1 MAPEPRRCHH
11 TETLL
16 RVLIVD
22 DHPSFRALARALLL
36 AEGYDVVG
44 EAETG
49 VAALRQAKELEPD
62 VVLLDVQL
70 PDFDGFEVATRLT
83 SQNGVQPVVVLCSSR
98 DGSDFGP
105 LVTQSGARG
114 FIPKGELSGATLRA
128 VLG

>member
-1 MAPEPRRCHH
+1 MASASGRCHH
-11 TETLL
+11 TDTLL

-36 AEGYDVVG
+36 AEGYEVVG

-49 VAALRQAKELEPD
+49 VAALRQANELQPD

-83 SQNGVQPVVVLCSSR
+83 SRNGVHPAVVLCSSR

-105 LVTQSGARG
+105 LVKQSGASG
-114 FIPKGELSGATLRA
+114 FIPKGELSGATLKA

>member
-1 MAPEPRRCHH
+1 MAPASGRCHH
-11 TETLL
+11 TYTLL

-44 EAETG
+44 EAESG

-70 PDFDGFEVATRLT
+70 PDFDGFEVADRLRRLDPAPT
-83 SQNGVQPVVVLCSSR
+83 VILTSSR
-98 DGSDFGP
+98 DEYRP
-105 LVTQSGARG
+105 LIAASSARA
-114 FIPKGELSGATLRA
+114 FVLKDELSGAALA
-128 VLG
+128 SALA